1 MVCFL
6 FICNLSVLVDVA
18 RMSSNW
24 SPSVTKFIAHIV
36 GSYQN
41 EHPLADKFLE
51 FGKHS
56 YTEYEYYLKKQL
68 CIFPFDYI

>member
-6 FICNLSVLVDVA
+6 FICDLSVLVL
-18 RMSSNW
+18 
-24 SPSVTKFIAHIV
+24 PGCLGITIFTAHIV

-41 EHPLADKFLE
+41 EQRLADKFLE

-56 YTEYEYYLKKQL
+56 YTEYEYYFKKKQL